1 MQQHAHEGP
10 WRGHRRCP
18 YPSFR
23 RGGGRP
29 AAVGGGVVGLI
40 VLLGAVFFNVD
51 LSGVANLADGGSGGA
66 SGSETIGSVDDCT
79 AEQANTERGCRLSAT
94 AQSLDATG
102 RLCSQPPGRR
112 TPSPGS

>member
-1 MQQHAHEGP
+1 MKPPGVVRIAARRGRDRTRRSARELHDAYRDNMQQHAHEGP

-23 RGGGRP
+23 RGGNRP
-29 AAVGGGVVGLI
+29 AAVGGGIVGLI

-66 SGSETIGSVDDCT
+66 RGGETIGSVDDCT
-79 AEQANTERGCRLSAT
+79 A
-94 AQSLDATG
+94 
-102 RLCSQPPGRR
+102 
-112 TPSPGS
+112 

>member
-94 AQSLDATG
+94 AQSLDAT
-102 RLCSQPPGRR
+102 
-112 TPSPGS
+112 